1 MTVFTN
7 ARVVTRA
14 EVLRGTVVIEDGLI
28 RHIDSGVT
36 SLAGAIDC
44 EGDFLIPGLIDLH
57 TDALDR
63 HCTPRPGVRWPM
75 PAAIQAHDA
84 QVVVSGVTTVF
95 DALALGVGGED
106 ESIFV
111 MRSREC
117 MAVLGGRAA
126 DSLRAQHF
134 LHLRLELPSP
144 SIADVFLEFAD
155 LPQLKLVSLMDHTP
169 GQGQYA
175 DLGVWRRSIRQP
187 LTPEDIE
194 ARLRQRLE
202 FRELYAEANRE
213 RLART
218 IGERGLPLASHD
230 DRTAAEVERGA
241 SLGVS
246 ITEFPVTLEAA
257 RAAKQCGM
265 TVAMGAP
272 NLVLGGSHSGN
283 AAASEVAVNGW
294 LDGLTSDY
302 VPASML
308 QAAFLLN
315 EQHGFTL
322 PAAID
327 TVTARPAKMVG
338 LDDRG
343 SLTPGLRADVVRVRR
358 TGELPQVI
366 SVWRGGAR
374 VV

>member
-1 MTVFTN
+1 
-7 ARVVTRA
+7 
-14 EVLRGTVVIEDGLI
+14 
-28 RHIDSGVT
+28 
-36 SLAGAIDC
+36 
-44 EGDFLIPGLIDLH
+44 
-57 TDALDR
+57 
-63 HCTPRPGVRWPM
+63 M